1 MCLDRDPQT
10 GTRTGMRTGRRT
22 GRRTMPEARHQ
33 PPSRRRYAATH
44 PTIGVHCDRETYDAL
59 MALRERSGLSFGQ
72 LVRQALGALEM
83 DIETVED
90 VATVVGYEQAAAQ
103 YRLRAPCSICGKPM
117 DILAGSGMAAEAI
130 RALRTWGHVPCIRGG
145 ASRS

>member
-1 MCLDRDPQT
+1 
-10 GTRTGMRTGRRT
+10 
-22 GRRTMPEARHQ
+22 MPEARHQ

-59 MALRERSGLSFGQ
+59 ISLRERSGLSFSQ
-72 LVRQALGALEM
+72 LVRQALGAVEM

-90 VATVVGYEQAAAQ
+90 VATVVGYEEAAAQ
-103 YRLRAPCSICGKPM
+103 YRLRTPCSVCGKPM
-117 DILAGSGMAAEAI
+117 EILAGSEMAAEAV
-130 RALRTWGHVPCIRGG
+130 RSLRNWGHGPCVRGG